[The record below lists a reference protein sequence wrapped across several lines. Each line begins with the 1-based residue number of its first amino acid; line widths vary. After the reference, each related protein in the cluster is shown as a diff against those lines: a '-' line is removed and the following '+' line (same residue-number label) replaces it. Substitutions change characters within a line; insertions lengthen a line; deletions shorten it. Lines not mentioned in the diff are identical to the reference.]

1 MSSRVGF
8 IGLGKMGKPMAANLL
23 KAGYS
28 VLVHNRSLKQV
39 EELALKKAIPCKT
52 PAEMAANVDILH
64 LCLPEGKDVSTVVSG
79 LAGVLES
86 AKPGMLIIDHS
97 TIAPDASI
105 IINEQCGAKGVFFL
119 DAPVSGGVTG
129 AENGTLS
136 IMVGGDPGAF
146 ERALPILKHLGK
158 NIAHVGPSGSGNKMK
173 LINQMLVGITQCA
186 VAEAMV
192 LAAKIGLEP
201 TQTYNVL
208 SNSVG
213 DSAILRRSIPNFVF
227 KRDFTAAFTLNLLN
241 KDMKLLSQLAH
252 NYNVRMLIGTLA
264 QQVCLEGS
272 LAGYGDQDMSAVI
285 RVMEKLAGIEVMGG
299 Q

>member
-1 MSSRVGF
+1 MTLSVGF

-23 KAGYS
+23 KAGCS
-28 VLVHNRSLKQV
+28 VLVHNRSLKPV
-39 EELALKKAIPCKT
+39 EELALQRAIPCKT

-64 LCLPEGKDVSTVVSG
+64 LCLPEGKDVSTVISG
-79 LAGVLES
+79 LDGVLES

-105 IINEQCGAKGVFFL
+105 VINEQCRAKDVFFL

-136 IMVGGDPGAF
+136 IMVGGDPGAY
-146 ERALPILKHLGK
+146 ERALPILKHLGE

-192 LAAKIGLEP
+192 LAAKMGLEP

-213 DSAILRRSIPNFVF
+213 DSAVLRRSIPNFVF

-252 NYNVRMLIGTLA
+252 NHNVRMLMGALA

-285 RVMEKLAGIEVMGG
+285 RVMENLAGIEVKGG